1 MSFVEKEMSFILLKK
16 LTMAQ
21 IELQVADSK
30 KSKRKLHNSPRMD
43 MTPMVD
49 LGFLLITFFI
59 FTTTMF
65 ESKAMKL
72 FMPTDKGK
80 SELGESKA
88 LTVML
93 AQNNKVYAYPGKFE
107 DAVKQN
113 KIILTNYDE
122 SFGIGNLIRLKQE
135 QLQQTDKKEGRD
147 GLVFLIKPTA
157 QSSYKNVVDALDE
170 TIINGVKKYMVL
182 DPSAEEKT
190 EIQKMSQ

>member
-1 MSFVEKEMSFILLKK
+1 
-16 LTMAQ
+16 
-21 IELQVADSK
+21 
-30 KSKRKLHNSPRMD
+30 
-43 MTPMVD
+43 
-49 LGFLLITFFI
+49 
-59 FTTTMF
+59 
-65 ESKAMKL
+65 
-72 FMPTDKGK
+72 
-80 SELGESKA
+80 
-88 LTVML
+88 
-93 AQNNKVYAYPGKFE
+93 
-107 DAVKQN
+107 
-113 KIILTNYDE
+113 LTNYDE